1 MSWTVAE
8 VKAYAIEAYE
18 TSLKIPGWAGPAFK
32 SGYWPEH
39 SQDYGGVKIR
49 LTPEQISECNRFWD
63 AFRETYIE
71 IERKDLLKWL
81 EIKTSKHKTLR
92 DWAEKNGLTEV
103 NYARAINKL
112 FQKLADRLGSK
123 EVMQPDSVVDQ
134 AKKTDDKK
142 DDRSSLQHSPTSIIM
157 PGARPE
163 IEPDAPRIRY
173 LNMRRSKCRKRN
185 A

>member
-18 TSLKIPGWAGPAFK
+18 TSLKIPGWAGPSFK

-49 LTPEQISECNRFWD
+49 LTPEQISQCDRFWD
-63 AFRETYIE
+63 VFRDTYSE
-71 IERKDLLKWL
+71 FERKELLTWL
-81 EIKTSKHKTLR
+81 RIKTHNHATLR
-92 DWAEKNGLTEV
+92 GWAEKYGISEA

-112 FQKLADRLGSK
+112 FQKLADKLGNRGI
-123 EVMQPDSVVDQ
+123 MQPDSVVDQ
-134 AKKTDDKK
+134 PKKSDHKTE
-142 DDRSSLQHSPTSIIM
+142 DRSSLQRSPKSMIM

-173 LNMRRSKCRKRN
+173 LKQRRSKCRNRN